1 MGSGVSGPKAVIL
14 HRDGF
19 TAGLSLPSCIHIC
32 PASQNRGRRP
42 RSHHP
47 ASKSATL
54 SKQGPQPTAH
64 LTVNSVPGGQGAE
77 GKKMDDS
84 PPRNRRNVDLSAF
97 SPEAC
102 PASGQV
108 ASIPEPWASYQSGTG
123 LATVSDFQ
131 WHLPHPHFF
140 MAPIKSY
147 LLCTERQNW
156 RCQEWLRAF

>member
-1 MGSGVSGPKAVIL
+1 MPGPVLGWAGLGLSSGRGVEAGAQRVLRPKAGATTLAPHCCWDTGRHIHPPRVT
-14 HRDGF
+14 R
-19 TAGLSLPSCIHIC
+19 TAGE
-32 PASQNRGRRP
+32 RGSHVDRR
-42 RSHHP
+42 
-47 ASKSATL
+47 K
-54 SKQGPQPTAH
+54 
-64 LTVNSVPGGQGAE
+64 
-77 GKKMDDS
+77 
-84 PPRNRRNVDLSAF
+84 
-97 SPEAC
+97 AC

-108 ASIPEPWASYQSGTG
+108 ASIPEPWASYQYGTG